1 MWPLLP
7 VNELAMNLTSERVDD
22 RYLKVFF
29 VAQAVVAEVLC
40 KPFAALDCSR
50 VPLMALNHPGP

>member
-1 MWPLLP
+1 
-7 VNELAMNLTSERVDD
+7 
-22 RYLKVFF
+22 
-29 VAQAVVAEVLC
+29 VLC